1 MRLVLAS
8 ASPRRRELLQ
18 ALDTPFEVAATDVDE
33 TSTED
38 DAERLV
44 LDLALRKARAAC
56 EGAPPQAAPPE
67 AVYLGADT
75 VVVLDGR
82 VLGKPVDAADARQ
95 TLRAL
100 RSREHQVI
108 SGVAVV
114 TATRHATAATSTA
127 VTMRGY
133 ADSEIE
139 EFIGRGVPF
148 DKAGSYAIQDERFA
162 PVSASDGCVCS
173 VIGLPLWSVRE
184 LLATVAGLRVATPRY
199 ERCASCPGRDTGTQ

>member
-1 MRLVLAS
+1 MQLVLAS

-18 ALDTPFEVAATDVDE
+18 ALDTPFEVAPTDVDE

-56 EGAPPQAAPPE
+56 EDAPPD
-67 AVYLGADT
+67 VVCLGADT

-82 VLGKPVDAADARQ
+82 VRGKPVDAADARQ

-100 RSREHQVI
+100 RGRDHQVI
-108 SGVAVV
+108 TGVAVV
-114 TATRHATAATSTA
+114 AATRHATAATSTA

-139 EFIGRGVPF
+139 EFIERGVPF

-162 PVSASDGCVCS
+162 PVSATDGCVCG
-173 VIGLPLWSVRE
+173 VIGLPLWTVRG

-199 ERCASCPGRDTGTQ
+199 ERCASCPGRDAGTLDTDAS